1 MSSVPTTERI
11 KAAIRA
17 AYNAASEHFD
27 DAPLSFWEHF
37 GRRSVAFAGIRQG
50 HAVLDVC
57 CGTGAS
63 ALPAAE
69 RVGPTGRVLGVDF
82 AERLLDLA
90 RAKART
96 RRLDNVEFVTGDL
109 TSLDVSGGAFDVV
122 VCAFGIFFAPDMPAA
137 MGELWRSVRPGG
149 TLVVTTWGLRL
160 LEPANSMFWDA
171 VREERPDLRPGS
183 PPGLRVAEPA
193 GLTQLFIEGG
203 AQAPEIDVETVVQT
217 MIPED
222 FWTVVLGSGYR
233 LPLDAM
239 GPDAAGR
246 VRGTLL
252 RQLTRSGTRELVTD
266 VLYARASKA

>member
-1 MSSVPTTERI
+1 MSSVPTAKGI
-11 KAAIRA
+11 KAAVRA

-27 DAPLSFWEHF
+27 DAPLSFWERF
-37 GRRSVAFAGIRQG
+37 GRRSVAFAGIGQG

-149 TLVVTTWGLRL
+149 RLVVTTWGRRL

-171 VREERPDLRPGS
+171 VREERPGLRPGS
-183 PPGLRVAEPA
+183 PPGVRVAEPA
-193 GLTQLFIEGG
+193 GLTRLLLEGG
-203 AQAPEIDVETVVQT
+203 EQAAEVVV
-217 MIPED
+217 D
-222 FWTVVLGSGYR
+222 YG
-233 LPLDAM
+233 
-239 GPDAAGR
+239 
-246 VRGTLL
+246 
-252 RQLTRSGTRELVTD
+252 
-266 VLYARASKA
+266 